1 MLFLTYWQV
10 VFKEILMSKQSKFAF
25 VVLAVVM
32 IVLSLS
38 SLACSNGGDIL
49 TDMAKNDAKTACE
62 KNGDCWQCSSVT
74 INGNTTDICTCVKS
88 K

>member
-1 MLFLTYWQV
+1 
-10 VFKEILMSKQSKFAF
+10 MSKQSKAMN
-25 VVLAVVM
+25 VVLIVVMMFAVVT
-32 IVLSLS
+32 I
-38 SLACSNGGDIL
+38 ACSNGGDIL